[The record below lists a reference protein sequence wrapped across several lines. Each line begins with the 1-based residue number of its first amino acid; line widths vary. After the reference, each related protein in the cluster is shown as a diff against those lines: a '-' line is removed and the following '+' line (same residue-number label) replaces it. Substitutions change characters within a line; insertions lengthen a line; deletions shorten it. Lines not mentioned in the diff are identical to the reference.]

1 MPEKITTNATEE
13 GKVICNCKNVTLGEI
28 HSAIAG
34 GACTVEEIQAKTNAG
49 TGCGKCKGLIEEILN
64 KSK

>member
-1 MPEKITTNATEE
+1 MPEKLNTNATEE

-28 HSAIAG
+28 ESAIAS
-34 GACTVEEIQAKTNAG
+34 GASTVEEIQAKTNAG
-49 TGCGKCKGLIEEILN
+49 TGCGKCVGLIEEILE